1 MTGTGGTVATPS
13 AGPAEQSHLLLVDD
27 DARLRAVLRRY
38 LERNQFRITEAASAA
53 EARKRLGSFAFDLV
67 VLDVMMPGESGLD
80 MLADLRRTNAV
91 PVLMLTAMAETRDR
105 INGLERGADDYLA
118 KPFEPRELLLRI
130 RSILMRVTAAQPP
143 KPLPQK
149 PDPAI
154 RLGACRFDP
163 VRQELT
169 RDGVVQHLTSA
180 ETALLA
186 VLAAKP
192 GEPLSRDALNAQGIA
207 AGNERTIDVQITRLR
222 RKIEDDPK
230 FPRYLQT
237 VRGIGYVLKPD

>member
-1 MTGTGGTVATPS
+1 MSLAPVAVSSS
-13 AGPAEQSHLLLVDD
+13 AHEDEVELSHLLIVDD

-38 LERNQFRITEAASAA
+38 LERNAFRINEAASAG
-53 EARKRLGSFAFDLV
+53 EAREQLGNFAFDLV

-80 MLADLRRTNAV
+80 LLADLRRTNPV
-91 PVLMLTAMAETRDR
+91 PVLMLTAMAETQDR
-105 INGLERGADDYLA
+105 IKGLERGADDYLA

-130 RSILMRVTAAQPP
+130 RSILARAAAAPP
-143 KPLPQK
+143 PVAR
-149 PDPAI
+149 PATQTI
-154 RLGACRFDP
+154 GLGAYRFDLA
-163 VRQELT
+163 RQELS
-169 RDGVVQHLTSA
+169 RDGVPQHLTSA
-180 ETALLA
+180 EAALLA
-186 VLAAKP
+186 VLASRA

-237 VRGIGYVLKPD
+237 VRGIGYILKPD